1 MGALAASLPPMCA
14 LPMEAFVRDALQP
27 QEDFDQFLQGLMV
40 DTTKKLEEIRAGG
53 AEMGN
58 LTAVD
63 HPATAPTL
71 LRRPLRAAAEKPTDP
86 EQEWREQVKQRK
98 AHERQ
103 CRMEEA
109 FAAAAAAA
117 ELAGRPAHVAELTG
131 EEAQLARARALWA
144 AEAKVREGAR
154 ASEAAA
160 QREQKEQWRAA
171 EWEPLLAQRREDLR
185 AKREEAERCY
195 REETSAAAQAL
206 QRERCAMVAEDTTG
220 KSFRRTVAAECE
232 RRAAAGAPLER
243 DQAVFV
249 DVKAVLRMRRSELL
263 HQDALEEQ
271 KAKAEQKLLR
281 EQEMQKECEYREWR
295 QHVRA
300 ERCLQQVQKDL
311 APPRAADIPEPR
323 RPDPQ
328 DAYRERELEQRLV
341 LEASVRSAA
350 EKASLLK
357 ARGGS
362 PRQALEEARRR
373 AELQRHQK
381 AEVEPQKLE
390 QELWDAMLAKN
401 RLAARKQDSAIRTP
415 RWGVFPG

>member
-1 MGALAASLPPMCA
+1 MCA
-14 LPMEAFVRDALQP
+14 LPMEASVRDALQP

-53 AEMGN
+53 AEMGK

-63 HPATAPTL
+63 PPATAPTL

-103 CRMEEA
+103 CRVEEA
-109 FAAAAAAA
+109 VAAAAAAA
-117 ELAGRPAHVAELTG
+117 ELAGRPAHVTELTG
-131 EEAQLARARALWA
+131 EEAQLARARSLWA

-160 QREQKEQWRAA
+160 QREQEEQWRAA

-185 AKREEAERCY
+185 AKREEAERCC

-206 QRERCAMVAEDTTG
+206 QRERCSMVAEDTTG

-271 KAKAEQKLLR
+271 KAKAEQQRLR

-300 ERCLQQVQKDL
+300 ERCLQEVQKDL
-311 APPRAADIPEPR
+311 APPRAADIREPR

-328 DAYRERELEQRLV
+328 ELEHTQADDGCLSGARAGAAIGAGGTLHV
-341 LEASVRSAA
+341 VMGDVAA
-350 EKASLLK
+350 ETCRGLRFEVLL
-357 ARGGS
+357 
-362 PRQALEEARRR
+362 RRR
-373 AELQRHQK
+373 VSSRRAVARPARPWRRRGAVLSCS
-381 AEVEPQKLE
+381 
-390 QELWDAMLAKN
+390 
-401 RLAARKQDSAIRTP
+401 AARKP
-415 RWGVFPG
+415 RSNHRRWNRSCGMRC